1 MENIKK
7 GIFAAVIAL
16 STILFATI
24 LIAGEPVNINT
35 ANKEVLMSVKG
46 IGEKRATAII
56 KYREQQGPFKNI
68 DQLANISGISQDL
81 IETNR
86 ETLMVNSRSK

>member
-35 ANKEVLMSVKG
+35 ADKEVLMSVKG